1 MASSF
6 ARTLAAIAIASA
18 SYASA
23 SVTVYAT
30 TGTAAAATPTQCIG
44 AVPCDGSVLTPV
56 GPQQNMSTTVP
67 VQLFTGGMTGL
78 SIRQNGHFAGF
89 SLELS
94 VIDHL
99 CSLLFLYCFLNHRN
113 LTLIT
118 VGNDGDAIS
127 PVFMNLMTHI
137 TSRAGKVLL
146 RVGGNTQEQAT
157 VVPEGLPKDASIQKV
172 QFGTDKARKSC
183 LLSGRD
189 TVLILP
195 LGHRHSLQFFSSHL
209 P

>member
-99 CSLLFLYCFLNHRN
+99 CSLLILYLFYKPSKPDIDYSGQRRRCHQSDIHEPDD
-113 LTLIT
+113 TYH
-118 VGNDGDAIS
+118 VQSWQGA
-127 PVFMNLMTHI
+127 
-137 TSRAGKVLL
+137 TSCGREYT
-146 RVGGNTQEQAT
+146 RTSNC
-157 VVPEGLPKDASIQKV
+157 
-172 QFGTDKARKSC
+172 R
-183 LLSGRD
+183 SGRF
-189 TVLILP
+189 TQGCFNPKSPIW
-195 LGHRHSLQFFSSHL
+195 H
-209 P
+209 